1 MKKIKNT
8 TVIALAL
15 LLTNN
20 TLAIDLSEDLESE
33 FFNSN
38 SKLYYEIGGARRV
51 APPISNDSAN
61 LNIGLGGDAYIGYS
75 CGEFD
80 YGASYK
86 NLMNGFKNNV
96 DDAKNKLTSGV
107 SAAVSSMPLA
117 ILQRAMPGVYD
128 MYQEFSADANTQIE
142 IATKSCEQMESEIAQ
157 SGNPYGDFIQIG
169 KSQSWKDKA
178 ANGDDIVAAK
188 KDIEESPTK
197 DGIRSYGGEYVGG
210 LKQKP
215 FLAVASTVGAG
226 FEFLQGSK
234 DTSANTKP
242 NEGSELYKNFKD
254 KQAAITF
261 ATDVIGEYE
270 INNERPSTKVGLGL
284 HPKVKQEREKV
295 IEQINNQEWDKLGIN
310 SSVQVKLGNRFNRGQ
325 QGALLGNIA
334 DDIATQKTIEKAL
347 AIRRMLVTGGQDP
360 SSDNKLTADQRI
372 KSVARLDSEIKSLM
386 FEREIRQKL
395 ANSTIIKIL
404 SAPKKTTD
412 TSTKPAGSLFF

>member
-1 MKKIKNT
+1 MKL
-8 TVIALAL
+8 LAL
-15 LLTNN
+15 IITLMLT
-20 TLAIDLSEDLESE
+20 TLTFAIDLSEDLESE

-51 APPISNDSAN
+51 APPISNDSVN

-86 NLMNGFKNNV
+86 NLMNGFKNNI

-128 MYQEFSADANTQIE
+128 MFQEFSADANTQIE

-157 SGNPYGDFIQIG
+157 GGNPYGDFIQIG

-234 DTSANTKP
+234 DTNADTKP

-254 KQAAITF
+254 KQAAIAF

-295 IEQINNQEWDKLGIN
+295 IEQISNQEWDKLRIDKKSLRKI
-310 SSVQVKLGNRFNRGQ
+310 SSFTFGDQ
-325 QGALLGNIA
+325 QILLSNIA
-334 DDIATQKTIEKAL
+334 DDIATKRAIQKAL
-347 AIRRMLVTGGQDP
+347 AVRRMLVTGGQDP

-386 FEREIRQKL
+386 FERKINQEL
-395 ANSTIIKIL
+395 ANTTISKIL
-404 SAPKKTTD
+404 SLPTNNSAPKPVIKK
-412 TSTKPAGSLFF
+412 SIFF

>member
-1 MKKIKNT
+1 MKL
-8 TVIALAL
+8 LAL
-15 LLTNN
+15 IITLMLT
-20 TLAIDLSEDLESE
+20 TLTFAIDLSEDLESE

-51 APPISNDSAN
+51 APPISNDSVN

-80 YGASYK
+80 YGASFK

-96 DDAKNKLTSGV
+96 DDAKNKLTSGIG
-107 SAAVSSMPLA
+107 AAVSSMPLA

-128 MYQEFSADANTQIE
+128 MFQEFSADANTQIE

-157 SGNPYGDFIQIG
+157 GGNPYGDFIQIG

-234 DTSANTKP
+234 DTNADTKP

-254 KQAAITF
+254 KQAAIAF

-295 IEQINNQEWDKLGIN
+295 IEQISNQEWDKLRIDKKSLRKI
-310 SSVQVKLGNRFNRGQ
+310 SSFTFGDQ
-325 QGALLGNIA
+325 QILLSNIA
-334 DDIATQKTIEKAL
+334 DDIATKRAIQKAL
-347 AIRRMLVTGGQDP
+347 AVRRMLVTGGQDP

-386 FEREIRQKL
+386 FERKINQEL
-395 ANSTIIKIL
+395 ANTTIGKIL
-404 SAPKKTTD
+404 SLPTNNSVPKPVIKK
-412 TSTKPAGSLFF
+412 SIFF

>member
-1 MKKIKNT
+1 MQ
-8 TVIALAL
+8 
-15 LLTNN
+15 
-20 TLAIDLSEDLESE
+20 TLSQTRDL
-33 FFNSN
+33 N
-38 SKLYYEIGGARRV
+38 YTR
-51 APPISNDSAN
+51 
-61 LNIGLGGDAYIGYS
+61 
-75 CGEFD
+75 
-80 YGASYK
+80 
-86 NLMNGFKNNV
+86 
-96 DDAKNKLTSGV
+96 T
-107 SAAVSSMPLA
+107 
-117 ILQRAMPGVYD
+117 
-128 MYQEFSADANTQIE
+128 
-142 IATKSCEQMESEIAQ
+142 
-157 SGNPYGDFIQIG
+157 
-169 KSQSWKDKA
+169 
-178 ANGDDIVAAK
+178 
-188 KDIEESPTK
+188 
-197 DGIRSYGGEYVGG
+197 
-210 LKQKP
+210 
-215 FLAVASTVGAG
+215 
-226 FEFLQGSK
+226 
-234 DTSANTKP
+234 
-242 NEGSELYKNFKD
+242 FKD

>member
-1 MKKIKNT
+1 MKL
-8 TVIALAL
+8 LAL
-15 LLTNN
+15 IITLMLT
-20 TLAIDLSEDLESE
+20 TLTFAIDLSEDLESE

-51 APPISNDSAN
+51 APPISNDSVN

-128 MYQEFSADANTQIE
+128 MFQEFSADANTQIE

-157 SGNPYGDFIQIG
+157 GGNPYGDFIQIG
-169 KSQSWKDKA
+169 KSQSWKDKS

-234 DTSANTKP
+234 DTNADTKP

-254 KQAAITF
+254 KQAAIAF

-295 IEQINNQEWDKLGIN
+295 IEQISNQEWDKLRIDKKSLRKI
-310 SSVQVKLGNRFNRGQ
+310 SSFTFGDQ
-325 QGALLGNIA
+325 QILLSNIA
-334 DDIATQKTIEKAL
+334 DDIATKRAIQKAL
-347 AIRRMLVTGGQDP
+347 AVRRMLVTGGQDP

-386 FEREIRQKL
+386 FERKINQEL
-395 ANSTIIKIL
+395 ANTTISKIL
-404 SAPKKTTD
+404 SLPTNNSAPKPVIKK
-412 TSTKPAGSLFF
+412 SIFF

>member
-20 TLAIDLSEDLESE
+20 TLTIDLSEDLESE

-61 LNIGLGGDAYIGYS
+61 LNIGLGGDAYIGHS

-86 NLMNGFKNNV
+86 NLMSGFKNNV

-157 SGNPYGDFIQIG
+157 GGNPYGDFIQIG

-254 KQAAITF
+254 KQAAIAF

-295 IEQINNQEWDKLGIN
+295 IEQISNQEWDKLRIDKKSLRKI
-310 SSVQVKLGNRFNRGQ
+310 SSFTFGDQ
-325 QGALLGNIA
+325 QILLSNIA
-334 DDIATQKTIEKAL
+334 DDIATKRAIQKAL
-347 AIRRMLVTGGQDP
+347 AVRRMLVTGGQDP

-386 FEREIRQKL
+386 FERKINQEL
-395 ANSTIIKIL
+395 ANTTISKIL
-404 SAPKKTTD
+404 SLPTNNSVPKPVIKK
-412 TSTKPAGSLFF
+412 SIFF